1 MSRQA
6 LIRLAAVLPTG
17 SSERRTILAS
27 LGKNSSSLKSPDHG
41 LDDRV
46 YESFIEAMRE
56 NNIQEAAKIWVAS
69 GSDYHDFVYLFE
81 DYRHVLLRDIGLPD
95 VKFKPVSQ
103 LIMKLAL
110 EAKEARINSSRFRNV
125 LRAFGT
131 LPRIGIV
138 DESDVSAMEYQVKGR
153 KIRVELMDETD
164 ELNDAKCKQS
174 GTSIKEV
181 LACLKSLGARER
193 ELGMSSMPRSSDDF
207 L

>member
-17 SSERRTILAS
+17 SSERRTILAGLS
-27 LGKNSSSLKSPDHG
+27 KTSSSLKSPDRD
-41 LDDRV
+41 LDDKV
-46 YESFIEAMRE
+46 YERFIEALRE
-56 NNIQEAAKIWVAS
+56 NNIQEAARVWVAS
-69 GSDYHDFVYLFE
+69 GSDYVDFQYLVGDF
-81 DYRHVLLRDIGLPD
+81 RRSLLEDIGRPD
-95 VKFKPVSQ
+95 VKFNPVGQ
-103 LIMKLAL
+103 LISKLSL
-110 EAKEARINSSRFRNV
+110 EAKEARVNGSKFRNV
-125 LRAFGT
+125 LRAFGS
-131 LPRIGIV
+131 LPRIGLV